1 MRGET
6 KQEDEREIKKRW
18 RSQLLNPDGPLHQ
31 VEYLHNYFLLL
42 LLLLLGPVESEATLE
57 AINKSQRSVASILA
71 KLARI

>member
-18 RSQLLNPDGPLHQ
+18 RSQQLKPDGPLHQ

>member
-18 RSQLLNPDGPLHQ
+18 RSQLLKPDGPLHQ
-31 VEYLHNYFLLL
+31 VEYLHNYFLL

>member
-18 RSQLLNPDGPLHQ
+18 RSQLLKPDGPLHQ
-31 VEYLHNYFLLL
+31 VEYLHNYFL

-57 AINKSQRSVASILA
+57 AINKSQRSVTSILA